1 MIETIPPLIA
11 RVARCFVASL
21 VVSVFALASHS
32 ALAIEKVAD
41 LNGYWVLD
49 TSRSD
54 LEIDIAALS
63 LKAQE
68 RVRLF
73 DPLKQDPTLLC
84 MPYGV
89 PRVMTAVGAFPMEI
103 IQTDSQVTM
112 LFDAHDEV
120 RRVFLNAARDQGE
133 LAPLW
138 LGYAYGKWER
148 STLVV
153 ETVGITDQSLIDAT
167 GVPHSDQLRV
177 IERIRRVDAD
187 TLVDEMTLH
196 DADAFTRPITRK
208 LYFKRTTL
216 SQQREFHCAERQWL
230 DHVMGRAKELSREIN
245 DKKQEHKP

>member
-1 MIETIPPLIA
+1 MIETISPLIT
-11 RVARCFVASL
+11 RVARCFVCI
-21 VVSVFALASHS
+21 ALAAASNE
-32 ALAIEKVAD
+32 ALADKAID
-41 LNGYWVLD
+41 LSGYWVLD
-49 TSRSD
+49 TVRSE
-54 LEIDIAALS
+54 LKIDTAALS
-63 LKAQE
+63 PKAQE
-68 RVRLF
+68 RLRLF
-73 DPLKQDPTLLC
+73 DPLKHDPTLVC

-89 PRVMTAVGAFPMEI
+89 PRVMTAVGAFPLEI

-120 RRVFLNAARDQGE
+120 RRVFLNTVRQEGE

-153 ETVGITDQSLIDAT
+153 ETVGLTDQSLIDAT

-177 IERIRRVDAD
+177 VERIRRADVD
-187 TLVDEMTLH
+187 TLIDEMTLH
-196 DADAFTRPITRK
+196 DADAFTKPITRK

-230 DHVMGRAKELSREIN
+230 DHVMSRAKELSREIN
-245 DKKQEHKP
+245 DKKQERKP